1 MLDSVRNPKDRFSH
15 NMALIALLQSVFS
28 KGIGSQLIYN
38 SAVSTKWDMIENQA
52 RELLNNTEQGTL
64 RYYLSEYQKGYIT
77 VDGLLLASF
86 ELLNTKAKVCV
97 HVQLMSHII
106 KIPNSVA

>member
-1 MLDSVRNPKDRFSH
+1 
-15 NMALIALLQSVFS
+15 
-28 KGIGSQLIYN
+28 
-38 SAVSTKWDMIENQA
+38 MIENQA

-86 ELLNTKAKVCV
+86 ELLNTKAKVCMSVYIVSLIITSMKRFFV
-97 HVQLMSHII
+97 HF
-106 KIPNSVA
+106 

>member
-1 MLDSVRNPKDRFSH
+1 MLDLVRNPEYRFSH
-15 NMALIALLQSVFS
+15 YMALIPLLQSVFS

-38 SAVSTKWDMIENQA
+38 SAISTKWDMIENQA

-97 HVQLMSHII
+97 HVELMSHIME
-106 KIPNSVA
+106 IPKTMT